1 MLVQQ
6 QLENITQLNS
16 NPYYSLEAKGPLIDR
31 VYSMRYRSY
40 SADDYI
46 SKCETKKF
54 MDEYDPMPNCTSYLT
69 YFEKKAIGSIRSCIF
84 DPKCEIN
91 RVPVMDV
98 FESELGDIV
107 GYDKTFIEANKFVID
122 PSFQRK
128 GGVKARFSIYKN
140 IADSIL
146 ENNAKY
152 LVAGIRPEHIK
163 FYRMLNFKPMSD
175 VKSYPHLKFLTL
187 LVVCEDVM
195 GFVDRIYSK
204 TNKPEVREIVNGS
217 LLSYGTH

>member
-6 QLENITQLNS
+6 QLEKVS
-16 NPYYSLEAKGPLIDR
+16 HVHHNPYYSLEAKGPLLDR

-46 SKCETKKF
+46 DKCDTKKF
-54 MDEYDPMPNCTSYLT
+54 MDEYDPRPNCTSYLT
-69 YFEKKAIGSIRSCIF
+69 YHEKKAIGSIRSCIF

-98 FESELGDIV
+98 FEKELGDIV
-107 GYDKTFIEANKFVID
+107 GYDKTFIEVNKFVID

-128 GGVKARFSIYKN
+128 GGVKARFCLFKN
-140 IADSIL
+140 IIDSL
-146 ENNAKY
+146 YENNAKC

-163 FYRMLNFKPMSD
+163 FYKLLNFNPVSD
-175 VKSYPHLKFLTL
+175 VKSYPHLKFKTL
-187 LVVCEDVM
+187 LVVCEDIHNLA
-195 GFVDRIYSK
+195 DKIYSK
-204 TNKPEVREIVNGS
+204 ANKTLVRENTDGS